1 MNTKSD
7 EDPMQMILINHYLVR
22 IDDVDEIKIKPKQ
35 NPSDDVEMMMNH
47 SDFLSTVSMNSVLN
61 EMKYSTNDED
71 DDPVK
76 NDVRYL
82 SHLS

>member
-7 EDPMQMILINHYLVR
+7 EDRTQTIVINHYLVR
-22 IDDVDEIKIKPKQ
+22 IVDVDEIKIKPKQ
-35 NPSDDVEMMMNH
+35 NPSDDVEMMTNH
-47 SDFLSTVSMNSVLN
+47 LDFLSTVSMNSVLN
-61 EMKYSTNDED
+61 EMKYLTNDED
-71 DDPVK
+71 DDPAK